1 MKLKVAALRQ
11 VWYNI
16 RMKETVK
23 NIIQKYVNISC
34 ESTFIVGFSGGWDS
48 MCLLD
53 IMNKLSKEYGFLLV
67 AAHLNHNWR
76 GKESELEKQRC
87 LEFCEENDITFI
99 SDTLQ
104 EGLKASELVARE
116 MRYDFFK
123 KCAEEFEADAIL
135 TAHTKSDN
143 AETILYRI
151 IKGTGLNGLE
161 GIREV
166 RDLGG
171 FKVIR
176 PILNFSRKYIEEYCI
191 KNELYPNNDSS
202 NGNTKYARNNIRHNI
217 MPAIKVINPNI
228 ENSLITLADI
238 ASGNN
243 KVINEL
249 MENIE
254 KQITVG
260 DKWLTQNF
268 LILNSAIKQHFMY
281 KLLVNNGLEPSFGK
295 IQEVLNF
302 ISENQKSKT
311 GKTLSVSN
319 DKWLFVSHK
328 YTYFV
333 HAHNYVKI
341 EEEVKINA
349 PGEYDFA
356 GQYKF
361 KILENKEPVEK
372 YPKGASFFAYAN
384 LDNVKFPLTLRTRR
398 NGDIIQPFGMQGK
411 MKLKKYF
418 INKNIPE
425 HDRDKIVLLCN
436 DKEILW
442 AIGIGVSEKFRHNG
456 LVPPYKLELEKISD
470 EHS

>member
-1 MKLKVAALRQ
+1 
-11 VWYNI
+11 
-16 RMKETVK
+16 MKETVK
-23 NIIQKYVNISC
+23 NILEKYINISC
-34 ESTFIVGFSGGWDS
+34 ESTIIVGFSGGWDS

-53 IMNKLSKEYGFLLV
+53 IMNKLSREYGFLLV

-76 GKESELEKQRC
+76 GKESEAEKERC
-87 LEFCEENDITFI
+87 LAFCEENDITFI
-99 SDTLQ
+99 SDTLA
-104 EGLKASELVARE
+104 EGMKASELVARE

-123 KCAEEFEADAIL
+123 RCAEEFEADAIL

-176 PILNFSRKYIEEYCI
+176 PILNFSRKDIEEYCI

-202 NGNTKYARNNIRHNI
+202 NVNTKYARNNIRHNI
-217 MPAIKVINPNI
+217 MPAIKLINPNI
-228 ENSLITLADI
+228 ENSLITLAEI

-254 KQITVG
+254 KQITIG
-260 DKWLTQNF
+260 NKWLTQNF
-268 LILNSAIKQHFMY
+268 LILNSAIKQHFIY
-281 KLLVNNGLEPSFGK
+281 KLLVKNELEPSFTK
-295 IQEVLNF
+295 IQELINF
-302 ISENQKSKT
+302 ISENRNSKT
-311 GKTLSVSN
+311 GKTLSITN
-319 DKWLFVSHK
+319 DLWLFVSHK
-328 YTYFV
+328 YTYFI
-333 HAHNYVKI
+333 HSDNYEKI
-341 EEEVKINA
+341 EEEIKIEGTGEYIIGGKYKVKIEKNNHK
-349 PGEYDFA
+349 P
-356 GQYKF
+356 
-361 KILENKEPVEK
+361 EK
-372 YPKGASFFAYAN
+372 YPKAISPEAYA
-384 LDNVKFPLTLRTRR
+384 DIKDEMFPLTLRSRR

-425 HDRDKIVLLCN
+425 HDRDKILLLCK
-436 DKEILW
+436 DKEVLW
-442 AIGIGVSEKFRHNG
+442 AIECGVSEKLRAEDI
-456 LVPPYKLELEKISD
+456 PQYKLTLEKLNN
-470 EHS
+470 E

>member
-1 MKLKVAALRQ
+1 
-11 VWYNI
+11 
-16 RMKETVK
+16 MKETVK
-23 NIIQKYVNISC
+23 SILEKYVNISC
-34 ESTFIVGFSGGWDS
+34 ESTLIVGFSGGWDS

-53 IMNKLSKEYGFLLV
+53 IMNKLSHEYGFLLV

-76 GKESELEKQRC
+76 GKESEAEKERC
-87 LEFCEENDITFI
+87 LQFCEDNDITFI
-99 SDTLQ
+99 SDTLA
-104 EGLKASELVARE
+104 EGVKATELVARE

-123 KCAEEFEADAIL
+123 RCAEEFEADAIL

-166 RDLGG
+166 RELGG

-176 PILNFSRKYIEEYCI
+176 PILNFSRKDIEEYCI

-202 NGNTKYARNNIRHNI
+202 NNNTKYARNNIRHNI
-217 MPAIKVINPNI
+217 MPAIKNINPNI

-238 ASGNN
+238 AAGNN

-249 MENIE
+249 MQNIE
-254 KQITVG
+254 NQITIG

-268 LILNSAIKQHFMY
+268 LILNSAIKQHFVY
-281 KLLVNNGLEPSFGK
+281 KLLLNNDLEPSFSK
-295 IQEVLNF
+295 IQELINF
-302 ISENQKSKT
+302 IAENQKSKT

-319 DKWLFVSHK
+319 DKWLFVSSK

-333 HAHNYVKI
+333 SSENYKKI
-341 EEEVKINA
+341 EEELIINSV
-349 PGEYDFA
+349 GEFNFA
-356 GQYKF
+356 SQYKLS
-361 KILENKEPVEK
+361 IEENQMQVKK
-372 YPKGASFFAYAN
+372 YPKGTATIAYAD
-384 LDNVKFPLTLRTRR
+384 LSSVEFPLTVRTRR

-425 HDRDKIVLLCN
+425 HDRDKIVLLCK
-436 DKEILW
+436 DKEVLW
-442 AIGIGVSEKFRHNG
+442 AVGVGVSEKFRADG
-456 LVPPYKLELEKISD
+456 IPPYKLEMEKIKD
-470 EHS
+470 DNAR

>member
-1 MKLKVAALRQ
+1 
-11 VWYNI
+11 
-16 RMKETVK
+16 MKETVK
-23 NIIQKYVNISC
+23 NIIEKYVNISC

-99 SDTLQ
+99 SDTLK
-104 EGLKASELVARE
+104 EGLKATELVARE

-176 PILNFSRKYIEEYCI
+176 PILNFSRKDIEEYCI

-202 NGNTKYARNNIRHNI
+202 NTNTKYARNNIRHNI
-217 MPAIKVINPNI
+217 MPAIKNINPNI

-238 ASGNN
+238 AAGNN

-249 MENIE
+249 MQNIE
-254 KQITVG
+254 NQITIG

-268 LILNSAIKQHFMY
+268 LILNSAIKQHFVY
-281 KLLVNNGLEPSFGK
+281 KLLLNNDLEPSFTK
-295 IQEVLNF
+295 IQELINF
-302 ISENQKSKT
+302 ITENQKSKT

-333 HAHNYVKI
+333 HSDNYQKI
-341 EEEVKINA
+341 EEELIINSE
-349 PGEYDFA
+349 GIYEFA
-356 GQYKF
+356 GKYRI
-361 KILENKEPVEK
+361 KISKNTKKIEK
-372 YPKGASFFAYAN
+372 YPKGTGNIAYAN
-384 LDNVKFPLTLRTRR
+384 LSQVGFPFTLRTRR

-425 HDRDKIVLLCN
+425 HDRDKILLICK
-436 DKEILW
+436 DKEVLW
-442 AIGIGVSEKFRHNG
+442 AIGAGVSEKFRSEDI
-456 LVPPYKLELEKISD
+456 PPYKFEMEKISD
-470 EHS
+470 DNA

>member
-1 MKLKVAALRQ
+1 M
-11 VWYNI
+11 I
-16 RMKETVK
+16 ETVK
-23 NIIQKYVNISC
+23 NILEKYIKISC
-34 ESTFIVGFSGGWDS
+34 ETTFIVGFSGGWDS

-76 GKESELEKQRC
+76 GKESEAEKERC
-87 LEFCEENDITFI
+87 LAFCEENDITFI
-99 SDTLQ
+99 SDTLTPD
-104 EGLKASELVARE
+104 LKPSELVARE

-123 KCAEEFEADAIL
+123 RCAEEFEADAIL

-176 PILNFSRKYIEEYCI
+176 PILNFSRKDIENYCI

-202 NGNTKYARNNIRHNI
+202 NTNTKYARNNIRHNI

-238 ASGNN
+238 AAGNN

-249 MENIE
+249 MQNIE
-254 KQITVG
+254 NQITIG

-268 LILNSAIKQHFMY
+268 LILNSAIKQHFVY
-281 KLLVNNGLEPSFGK
+281 NLLVKNDLEPSFIK
-295 IQEVLNF
+295 IQELINF
-302 ISENQKSKT
+302 ITENQKSKT

-328 YTYFV
+328 YTYFISSE
-333 HAHNYVKI
+333 HYVKL
-341 EEEVKINA
+341 EEIINVDKE
-349 PGEYDFA
+349 GLYDF
-356 GQYKF
+356 GENII
-361 KILENKEPVEK
+361 KIEKTTEKIEK
-372 YPKGASFFAYAN
+372 YPKAISCTAYVDLN
-384 LDNVKFPLTLRTRR
+384 KTGFPLTIRTRR

-425 HDRDKIVLLCN
+425 HDRDKTVLLCKDN
-436 DKEILW
+436 EVLW
-442 AIGIGVSEKFRHNG
+442 VAGVGLSEKLRTFD
-456 LVPPYKLELEKISD
+456 VPTHKLLLEKQGKN
-470 EHS
+470 HA

>member
-1 MKLKVAALRQ
+1 
-11 VWYNI
+11 
-16 RMKETVK
+16 MKETVK
-23 NIIQKYVNISC
+23 RILEKYVTISC

-76 GKESELEKQRC
+76 GKESENEKERC

-104 EGLKASELVARE
+104 EGLKASEVVARE

-123 KCAEEFEADAIL
+123 RCAEEFEADAIL

-166 RDLGG
+166 RELGG

-176 PILNFSRKYIEEYCI
+176 PILNFSRKDIEEYCI

-202 NGNTKYARNNIRHNI
+202 NNNTKYARNNIRHNI

-243 KVINEL
+243 KIINEL

-254 KQITVG
+254 KQITIG

-268 LILNSAIKQHFMY
+268 LILNSAIKQHFVY
-281 KLLVNNGLEPSFGK
+281 KLLVNNDLEPSFSK
-295 IQEVLNF
+295 IQEVISF

-311 GKTLSVSN
+311 GKTLSVTN

-333 HAHNYVKI
+333 KSENYSKI
-341 EEEVKINA
+341 EEQLIINK
-349 PGEYDFA
+349 PGEYEFA
-356 GQYKF
+356 GQYKI
-361 KILENKEPVEK
+361 KIVENKEKIEK
-372 YPKGASFFAYAN
+372 YPKGHSDFAYVN
-384 LDNVKFPLTLRTRR
+384 LENIQFPLTLRTRK

-425 HDRDKIVLLCN
+425 HDRDKIVLLCK
-436 DKEILW
+436 DKEVLW
-442 AIGIGVSEKFRHNG
+442 AIGVGVSEKFRNFSDI
-456 LVPPYKLELEKISD
+456 PPFKLEMEKIKD
-470 EHS
+470 DNAG

>member
-1 MKLKVAALRQ
+1 
-11 VWYNI
+11 
-16 RMKETVK
+16 MKETVK
-23 NIIQKYVNISC
+23 NILEKYINISC
-34 ESTFIVGFSGGWDS
+34 ESTIIVGFSGGWDS

-53 IMNKLSKEYGFLLV
+53 IMNKLSREYGFLLV

-76 GKESELEKQRC
+76 GKESEAEKERC
-87 LEFCEENDITFI
+87 LAFCEENDITFI
-99 SDTLQ
+99 SDTLA
-104 EGLKASELVARE
+104 EGMKASELVARE

-123 KCAEEFEADAIL
+123 RCAEEFEADAIL

-176 PILNFSRKYIEEYCI
+176 PILNFSRKDIEEYCI

-202 NGNTKYARNNIRHNI
+202 NVNTKYARNNIRHNI
-217 MPAIKVINPNI
+217 MPAIKLINPNI
-228 ENSLITLADI
+228 ENSLITLAEI

-254 KQITVG
+254 KQITIG
-260 DKWLTQNF
+260 NKWLTQNF
-268 LILNSAIKQHFMY
+268 LILNSAIKQHFIY
-281 KLLVNNGLEPSFGK
+281 KLLVKNELEPSFSK
-295 IQEVLNF
+295 IQELINF
-302 ISENQKSKT
+302 ISENRNSKT
-311 GKTLSVSN
+311 GKTLSITN
-319 DKWLFVSHK
+319 DLWLFVSHK
-328 YTYFV
+328 YTYFI
-333 HAHNYVKI
+333 HSDNYEKI
-341 EEEVKINA
+341 EEEIKIEGTGEYTIGGKYKVKIEKNNHK
-349 PGEYDFA
+349 P
-356 GQYKF
+356 
-361 KILENKEPVEK
+361 EK
-372 YPKGASFFAYAN
+372 YPKAISPEAYA
-384 LDNVKFPLTLRTRR
+384 DIKDEMFPLTLRSRR

-425 HDRDKIVLLCN
+425 HDRDKILLLCK
-436 DKEILW
+436 DKEVLW
-442 AIGIGVSEKFRHNG
+442 AIECGVSEKLRAEDI
-456 LVPPYKLELEKISD
+456 PQYKLTLEKLNN
-470 EHS
+470 E

>member
-1 MKLKVAALRQ
+1 
-11 VWYNI
+11 
-16 RMKETVK
+16 MKETVK
-23 NIIQKYVNISC
+23 SILEKYVDISC

-53 IMNKLSKEYGFLLV
+53 IMNKLSQEYGFLLV

-76 GKESELEKQRC
+76 GKESEAEKERC
-87 LEFCEENDITFI
+87 LQFCEDNDITFI
-99 SDTLQ
+99 SDTLA
-104 EGLKASELVARE
+104 EGTKASELIARE

-123 KCAEEFEADAIL
+123 RCAEEFEADAIL

-161 GIREV
+161 GIKEI

-176 PILNFSRKYIEEYCI
+176 PILNFSRKDIEEYCI
-191 KNELYPNNDSS
+191 KHELYPNNDSS
-202 NGNTKYARNNIRHNI
+202 NANTKYARNNIRHNI
-217 MPAIKVINPNI
+217 MPAIKNINPNI

-238 ASGNN
+238 AAGNN

-254 KQITVG
+254 NQITIG
-260 DKWLTQNF
+260 NKWLTQNF
-268 LILNSAIKQHFMY
+268 LILNSAIKQHFIY
-281 KLLVNNGLEPSFGK
+281 KLLLKNDIEASFSK
-295 IQEVLNF
+295 IQELINF

-311 GKTLSVSN
+311 GKTLSISN
-319 DKWLFVSHK
+319 NLWLFVSNK
-328 YTYFV
+328 YTYLLCEE
-333 HAHNYVKI
+333 NYKKI
-341 EEEVKINA
+341 EEELIIEKPGTYIFNNDYKITIMENT
-349 PGEYDFA
+349 
-356 GQYKF
+356 K
-361 KILENKEPVEK
+361 KIEK
-372 YPKGASFFAYAN
+372 YPKAIS
-384 LDNVKFPLTLRTRR
+384 NVVYTDLENISFPLIIRTRR

-425 HDRDKIVLLCN
+425 HDRDKIILLC
-436 DKEILW
+436 KEKEVLW
-442 AIGIGVSEKFRHNG
+442 VSGTGISEKLRSNG
-456 LVPPYKLELEKISD
+456 IPHYKLKLEKIKNDSNP
-470 EHS
+470 

>member
-1 MKLKVAALRQ
+1 M
-11 VWYNI
+11 
-16 RMKETVK
+16 MKETVR
-23 NIIQKYVNISC
+23 NILKKYVNISC
-34 ESTFIVGFSGGWDS
+34 ETTFIVGFSGGWDS

-76 GKESELEKQRC
+76 GKESELEKERC
-87 LEFCEENDITFI
+87 LAFCEDNDITFI
-99 SDTLQ
+99 SDTLA
-104 EGLKASELVARE
+104 EGVKASEVVARE

-123 KCAEEFEADAIL
+123 RCAEEFEADAIL

-161 GIREV
+161 GIREL
-166 RDLGG
+166 RDLAGY
-171 FKVIR
+171 KVIR
-176 PILNFSRKYIEEYCI
+176 PILNFARKDIEEYCI
-191 KNELYPNNDSS
+191 KNELYPNNDTS
-202 NGNTKYARNNIRHNI
+202 NANTKYARNNIRHNI

-238 ASGNN
+238 AAGNN

-249 MENIE
+249 MQNIE
-254 KQITVG
+254 NQITIG

-268 LILNSAIKQHFMY
+268 LILNSAIKQHFIY
-281 KLLVNNGLEPSFGK
+281 KLLVNNDLEPSFAK
-295 IQEVLNF
+295 IQELINF
-302 ISENQKSKT
+302 IADNQKSKT
-311 GKTLSVSN
+311 GKTLSVST

-333 HAHNYVKI
+333 EESDFKKI
-341 EEEVKINA
+341 EDEVIVETVGGYSIGDENNVVIEETTEKI
-349 PGEYDFA
+349 E
-356 GQYKF
+356 KF
-361 KILENKEPVEK
+361 
-372 YPKGASFFAYAN
+372 PKAISNIAYAD
-384 LDNVKFPLTLRTRR
+384 LTNVGFPLTLRTRR

-425 HDRDKIVLLCN
+425 HDRDKIILLCKGN
-436 DKEILW
+436 EVLW
-442 AIGIGVSEKFRHNG
+442 AVGVGLSEKLRAKTQPTH
-456 LVPPYKLELEKISD
+456 KLKMEKM
-470 EHS
+470 E

>member
-1 MKLKVAALRQ
+1 
-11 VWYNI
+11 
-16 RMKETVK
+16 MKETVR
-23 NIIQKYVNISC
+23 NILQKYINISC
-34 ESTFIVGFSGGWDS
+34 ETTFIVGFSGGWDS

-53 IMNKLSKEYGFLLV
+53 IMNKLSREYGFLLV

-76 GKESELEKQRC
+76 GKESEAEKERC
-87 LEFCEENDITFI
+87 LAFCEENDITFI
-99 SDTLQ
+99 SDTLA
-104 EGLKASELVARE
+104 EGTKATELIARE

-123 KCAEEFEADAIL
+123 RCAEEFEADAIL

-161 GIREV
+161 GIREL

-176 PILNFSRKYIEEYCI
+176 PILNFSRKDIEEYCI

-202 NGNTKYARNNIRHNI
+202 NNNTKYARNNIRHNI
-217 MPAIKVINPNI
+217 MPAIKLINPNI

-238 ASGNN
+238 AAGNN

-249 MENIE
+249 MQNIE
-254 KQITVG
+254 NQITIG
-260 DKWLTQNF
+260 NKWLTQNF
-268 LILNSAIKQHFMY
+268 LILNSAIKQHFIY
-281 KLLVNNGLEPSFGK
+281 KLLLKNDIEPSFSK
-295 IQEVLNF
+295 TQELINF
-302 ISENQKSKT
+302 IAENQKSKT
-311 GKTLSVSN
+311 GKTLSVAN

-333 HAHNYVKI
+333 QSSHYKKI
-341 EEEVKINA
+341 EDEIIVN
-349 PGEYDFA
+349 GA
-356 GQYKF
+356 GKYILDEQYK
-361 KILENKEPVEK
+361 IIIKEQNEKVEK
-372 YPKGASFFAYAN
+372 YPKAISNTAYVDITEAG
-384 LDNVKFPLTLRTRR
+384 FPLVLRTRR

-425 HDRDKIVLLCN
+425 HDRDKIVLLCKDN
-436 DKEILW
+436 EVLWAAGVGLSEKLRTKEVPTHKLKMEILKDDS
-442 AIGIGVSEKFRHNG
+442 AG
-456 LVPPYKLELEKISD
+456 
-470 EHS
+470 

>member
-1 MKLKVAALRQ
+1 
-11 VWYNI
+11 
-16 RMKETVK
+16 MKETVK
-23 NIIQKYVNISC
+23 NILQKYINISC
-34 ESTFIVGFSGGWDS
+34 ETTIIVGFSGGWDS

-76 GKESELEKQRC
+76 GKESEAEKERC
-87 LEFCEENDITFI
+87 LAFCEENDITFI
-99 SDTLQ
+99 SDTLA
-104 EGLKASELVARE
+104 EGLKASELAARE

-123 KCAEEFEADAIL
+123 RCAEEFEADAIL

-161 GIREV
+161 GIREI

-176 PILNFSRKYIEEYCI
+176 PILNFSRKDIEEYCI

-202 NGNTKYARNNIRHNI
+202 NANTKYARNNIRHNI
-217 MPAIKVINPNI
+217 MPAIKLINPNI
-228 ENSLITLADI
+228 ENSLITLAEI

-254 KQITVG
+254 KQITIG

-268 LILNSAIKQHFMY
+268 LILNSAIKQHFVY
-281 KLLVNNGLEPSFGK
+281 KLLVKNDLEPSFSK
-295 IQEVLNF
+295 IQELINF
-302 ISENQKSKT
+302 ITENQKSKT
-311 GKTLSVSN
+311 GKTLSVTN
-319 DKWLFVSHK
+319 DLWLFVSHK

-333 HAHNYVKI
+333 HADNYKKI
-341 EEEVKINA
+341 EEEVTIDKIGTYTINN
-349 PGEYDFA
+349 
-356 GQYKF
+356 QYK
-361 KILENKEPVEK
+361 ITIEENKEKPEK
-372 YPKGASFFAYAN
+372 YPKAISNKAYA
-384 LDNVKFPLTLRTRR
+384 DIKKEYFPLTLRTRR

-425 HDRDKIVLLCN
+425 HDRDKILLLCK
-436 DKEILW
+436 DKEVLW
-442 AIGIGVSEKFRHNG
+442 AIGAGVSEKLRAADIPMYRIEMETLKH
-456 LVPPYKLELEKISD
+456 E
-470 EHS
+470 

>member
-1 MKLKVAALRQ
+1 M
-11 VWYNI
+11 
-16 RMKETVK
+16 RMKETIK

-76 GKESELEKQRC
+76 GKESELEKERC

-99 SDTLQ
+99 SDTLPD
-104 EGLKASELVARE
+104 GIKASEVVARE

-161 GIREV
+161 GIREI
-166 RDLGG
+166 RELGG

-176 PILNFSRKYIEEYCI
+176 PILNFSRKDIEEYCI

-202 NGNTKYARNNIRHNI
+202 NSNTKYARNNIRHNI

-228 ENSLITLADI
+228 ENSLITLAEI

-268 LILNSAIKQHFMY
+268 LILNSAIKQHFVY
-281 KLLVNNGLEPSFGK
+281 KLLVHNDLEPSFGK
-295 IQEVLNF
+295 IQEVINF
-302 ISENQKSKT
+302 IAENQKSKT
-311 GKTLSVSN
+311 GKTLSVTN

-333 HAHNYVKI
+333 HSDSYTKI
-341 EEEVKINA
+341 EDELLIKSPGVYEFA
-349 PGEYDFA
+349 GEYRI
-356 GQYKF
+356 

-372 YPKGASFFAYAN
+372 YPKGISHIAYAN
-384 LDNVKFPLTLRTRR
+384 LDNIVFPLTVRTRR

-425 HDRDKIVLLCN
+425 HDRDKIILLCK
-436 DKEILW
+436 DKEVLW
-442 AIGIGVSEKFRHNG
+442 AIGAGVSEKFRNNSS
-456 LVPPYKLELEKISD
+456 VPPYKLELEKIAD
-470 EHS
+470 GHS

>member
-1 MKLKVAALRQ
+1 
-11 VWYNI
+11 
-16 RMKETVK
+16 MKETVK
-23 NIIQKYVNISC
+23 SILEKYINISC

-76 GKESELEKQRC
+76 GKESENEKERC
-87 LEFCEENDITFI
+87 LQFCEDNDITFI
-99 SDTLQ
+99 SDTLE
-104 EGLKASELVARE
+104 EGTKASELIARE
-116 MRYDFFK
+116 LRYDFFK

-161 GIREV
+161 GIKEV
-166 RDLGG
+166 RELGG

-176 PILNFSRKYIEEYCI
+176 PILNFSRKEIEEYCI
-191 KNELYPNNDSS
+191 TNELYPNNDSS
-202 NGNTKYARNNIRHNI
+202 NNNTKYARNNIRHNI
-217 MPAIKVINPNI
+217 MPAIKIINPNI

-238 ASGNN
+238 AAGNN

-249 MENIE
+249 MQNIE
-254 KQITVG
+254 NQITLG
-260 DKWLTQNF
+260 NKWLTQNF
-268 LILNSAIKQHFMY
+268 LILNSAIKQHFVY
-281 KLLVNNGLEPSFGK
+281 KLLLSNEIEPSFSK
-295 IQEVLNF
+295 IQELISF
-302 ISENQKSKT
+302 IAENQKSKT

-328 YTYFV
+328 FTYFI
-333 HAHNYVKI
+333 HSDNYKKI
-341 EEEVKINA
+341 EDEITINSD
-349 PGEYDFA
+349 GIFDFSDD
-356 GQYKF
+356 YKF
-361 KILENKEPVEK
+361 SIENNSMRIEK
-372 YPKGASFFAYAN
+372 YPKAISNIAYAD
-384 LDNVKFPLTLRTRR
+384 LSSVEFPLTLRTRR

-425 HDRDKIVLLCN
+425 HDRDKIILLCKDN
-436 DKEILW
+436 EVLW
-442 AIGIGVSEKFRHNG
+442 AIGVGVSEKFRSKG
-456 LVPPYKLELEKISD
+456 IPPYKLEMEKISND
-470 EHS
+470 NTR

>member
-1 MKLKVAALRQ
+1 
-11 VWYNI
+11 
-16 RMKETVK
+16 MKETVR
-23 NIIQKYVNISC
+23 NIIKKYVNISC
-34 ESTFIVGFSGGWDS
+34 ETTFIVGFSGGWDS

-76 GKESELEKQRC
+76 GKESEAEKERC
-87 LEFCEENDITFI
+87 LAFCEDNDITFI
-99 SDTLQ
+99 SDTLA
-104 EGLKASELVARE
+104 EGTKASELVARE

-123 KCAEEFEADAIL
+123 RCAEEFEADAIL

-161 GIREV
+161 GIKEL
-166 RDLGG
+166 RDLSG

-176 PILNFSRKYIEEYCI
+176 PILNFSRKDIEEYCI

-202 NGNTKYARNNIRHNI
+202 NANTKYARNNIRHNI
-217 MPAIKVINPNI
+217 MPAIKLINPNI

-238 ASGNN
+238 AAGNN

-260 DKWLTQNF
+260 NKWLTQNF
-268 LILNSAIKQHFMY
+268 LILNSAIKQHFVY
-281 KLLVNNGLEPSFGK
+281 KLLIKNDFEASFGK
-295 IQEVLNF
+295 IQEIITF
-302 ISENQKSKT
+302 ISENQNSKT
-311 GKTLSVSN
+311 GKTLSLTN
-319 DKWLFVSHK
+319 DKWLFVSSK

-333 HAHNYVKI
+333 DSEHYKKI
-341 EEEVKINA
+341 EDEVKVSCIGTYN
-349 PGEYDFA
+349 FA
-356 GQYKF
+356 NLYNLSIEKNTE
-361 KILENKEPVEK
+361 KPEK
-372 YPKGASFFAYAN
+372 YPKAHEHTAYVSLDKTGFN
-384 LDNVKFPLTLRTRR
+384 LTIRTRR

-425 HDRDKIVLLCN
+425 HDRDKIVLLCKDN
-436 DKEILW
+436 EVLW
-442 AIGIGVSEKFRHNG
+442 AIGVGLSEKLRAEAT
-456 LVPPYKLELEKISD
+456 PEYKLKLEAL
-470 EHS
+470 

>member
-1 MKLKVAALRQ
+1 
-11 VWYNI
+11 
-16 RMKETVK
+16 MKETVR
-23 NIIQKYVNISC
+23 NILKKYVNISC
-34 ESTFIVGFSGGWDS
+34 ETTFIVGFSGGWDS

-76 GKESELEKQRC
+76 GKESEAEKERC
-87 LEFCEENDITFI
+87 LAFCEDNDITFI
-99 SDTLQ
+99 SDTLA
-104 EGLKASELVARE
+104 EGTKATELIARE

-123 KCAEEFEADAIL
+123 RCAEEFEADAIL

-161 GIREV
+161 GIREL
-166 RDLGG
+166 RDLSG

-176 PILNFSRKYIEEYCI
+176 PILNFSRKDIEEYCI
-191 KNELYPNNDSS
+191 RNELYPNNDSS
-202 NGNTKYARNNIRHNI
+202 NANTKYARNNIRHNI
-217 MPAIKVINPNI
+217 MPAIKLINPNI

-238 ASGNN
+238 AAGNN

-249 MENIE
+249 MQNIE
-254 KQITVG
+254 NQITVG
-260 DKWLTQNF
+260 EKWLTQNF
-268 LILNSAIKQHFMY
+268 LILNSAIKQHFVY
-281 KLLVNNGLEPSFGK
+281 KLLVNNDLEPSFSK
-295 IQEVLNF
+295 IQELINF
-302 ISENQKSKT
+302 IADNQKSKT

-333 HAHNYVKI
+333 RAEHYKKI
-341 EEEVKINA
+341 EDEITVDSV
-349 PGEYDFA
+349 GS
-356 GQYKF
+356 YKF
-361 KILENKEPVEK
+361 ADKFNIFVENSNEKITKF
-372 YPKGASFFAYAN
+372 PKAISNSAYVDLTN
-384 LDNVKFPLTLRTRR
+384 IGFPLTLRTRR

-425 HDRDKIVLLCN
+425 HDRDKIVLLCKGN
-436 DKEILW
+436 EVLW
-442 AIGIGVSEKFRHNG
+442 VVGIGLSEKLRTKDLPTH
-456 LVPPYKLELEKISD
+456 KLKMESLDDDNIG
-470 EHS
+470 

>member
-1 MKLKVAALRQ
+1 
-11 VWYNI
+11 
-16 RMKETVK
+16 MKETVR
-23 NIIQKYVNISC
+23 NILKKYVNISC
-34 ESTFIVGFSGGWDS
+34 ETTFIVGFSGGWDS

-76 GKESELEKQRC
+76 GKESEAEKERC
-87 LEFCEENDITFI
+87 LAFCEENDITFI
-99 SDTLQ
+99 SDTLA
-104 EGLKASELVARE
+104 EGTKATELVARE

-123 KCAEEFEADAIL
+123 RCAEEFEADAIL

-161 GIREV
+161 GIREL

-176 PILNFSRKYIEEYCI
+176 PILNFARKDIEEYCI

-202 NGNTKYARNNIRHNI
+202 NKNTKYARNNIRHNI
-217 MPAIKVINPNI
+217 MPAIKHINPNI

-238 ASGNN
+238 AAGNN

-249 MENIE
+249 MQNIE
-254 KQITVG
+254 NQITLG

-268 LILNSAIKQHFMY
+268 LILNSAIKQHFVY
-281 KLLVNNGLEPSFGK
+281 KLLVENDLEPSFSK
-295 IQEVLNF
+295 IQEVINF
-302 ISENQKSKT
+302 IADNQNSKT
-311 GKTLSVSN
+311 GKTLSVAN
-319 DKWLFVSHK
+319 DKWLFVSNK
-328 YTYFV
+328 FTYFV
-333 HAHNYVKI
+333 YSEHYKKI
-341 EEEVKINA
+341 EEEVEVPSTGVYALGDIAN
-349 PGEYDFA
+349 
-356 GQYKF
+356 
-361 KILENKEPVEK
+361 IIIKETSKTVEK
-372 YPKGASFFAYAN
+372 YPKATSNTAYVD
-384 LDNVKFPLTLRTRR
+384 LSKIEFPLTIRTRR

-425 HDRDKIVLLCN
+425 HDREKIILLC
-436 DKEILW
+436 KENEVLW
-442 AIGIGVSEKFRHNG
+442 AAGVGLSEKLRTNG
-456 LVPPYKLELEKISD
+456 VPTHKLKMENRKHDSIG
-470 EHS
+470 

>member
-1 MKLKVAALRQ
+1 
-11 VWYNI
+11 
-16 RMKETVK
+16 MKETVK
-23 NIIQKYVNISC
+23 NILEKYINISC
-34 ESTFIVGFSGGWDS
+34 ETTIIVGFSGGWDS

-76 GKESELEKQRC
+76 GKESELEKERC
-87 LEFCEENDITFI
+87 LAFCEENDITFI

-104 EGLKASELVARE
+104 EGIKATELAARE

-123 KCAEEFEADAIL
+123 RCAEEFEADAIL

-166 RDLGG
+166 RDLNG

-176 PILNFSRKYIEEYCI
+176 PILNFSRKDIEEYCI

-202 NGNTKYARNNIRHNI
+202 NSNTKYARNNIRHNI

-238 ASGNN
+238 AIGNN

-254 KQITVG
+254 KQITIG

-268 LILNSAIKQHFMY
+268 LILNAAIKQHFVY
-281 KLLVNNGLEPSFGK
+281 KLLVKNEIEPSFSK
-295 IQEVLNF
+295 IQELINF
-302 ISENQKSKT
+302 ISDNQKSKT
-311 GKTLSVSN
+311 GKTLSVTN
-319 DKWLFVSHK
+319 DLWLFVSSK
-328 YTYFV
+328 YTYLL
-333 HAHNYVKI
+333 HADNYKKI
-341 EEEVKINA
+341 EEELRIHTTGTYTLAESYHFSIIKNTIK
-349 PGEYDFA
+349 PD
-356 GQYKF
+356 KF
-361 KILENKEPVEK
+361 
-372 YPKGASFFAYAN
+372 PKAIQKSAYIDLN
-384 LDNVKFPLTLRTRR
+384 SIDFPLTLRTRR

-425 HDRDKIVLLCN
+425 HDRDKIILLCK
-436 DKEILW
+436 DKEVLW
-442 AIGIGVSEKFRHNG
+442 AAGVGLSEKLRSKDI
-456 LVPPYKLELEKISD
+456 PQYRLELEITD
-470 EHS
+470 ND

>member
-1 MKLKVAALRQ
+1 
-11 VWYNI
+11 
-16 RMKETVK
+16 MKETVI
-23 NIIQKYVNISC
+23 NILKKYVNISC

-76 GKESELEKQRC
+76 GKESEAEKERC
-87 LEFCEENDITFI
+87 LLFCEENDITFI
-99 SDTLQ
+99 SDTLS
-104 EGLKASELVARE
+104 EGTKATELIARE

-123 KCAEEFEADAIL
+123 RCAEEFEADAIL

-161 GIREV
+161 GIREI

-176 PILNFSRKYIEEYCI
+176 PILNFSRKDIEEYCI
-191 KNELYPNNDSS
+191 TNELYPNNDSS
-202 NGNTKYARNNIRHNI
+202 NSNTKYARNNIRHNI
-217 MPAIKVINPNI
+217 MPAIKHINPNI
-228 ENSLITLADI
+228 ENALITLADI

-243 KVINEL
+243 RVINEL
-249 MENIE
+249 MQNIE
-254 KQITVG
+254 NQITVG

-268 LILNSAIKQHFMY
+268 LILNSAIKQHFVY
-281 KLLVNNGLEPSFGK
+281 KLLVKNDLEPSFSK
-295 IQEVLNF
+295 IQELINF

-311 GKTLSVSN
+311 GKTLSVAN
-319 DKWLFVSHK
+319 DKWLFVSGK
-328 YTYFV
+328 YTYFI
-333 HAHNYVKI
+333 HSEHYKKI
-341 EEEVKINA
+341 EDEITVDKI
-349 PGEYDFA
+349 GEYDI
-356 GQYKF
+356 GNIYRITVEEYKE
-361 KILENKEPVEK
+361 KIETF
-372 YPKGASFFAYAN
+372 PKAASNTAYIALN
-384 LDNVKFPLTLRTRR
+384 EVDFPFTLRTRK

-425 HDRDKIVLLCN
+425 HDRDKIALLC
-436 DKEILW
+436 KENEVLW
-442 AIGIGVSEKFRHNG
+442 VAGIGLSEKLRTKNLPQF
-456 LVPPYKLELEKISD
+456 KLKMEKIKD
-470 EHS
+470 VNN